1 MTSLPALCAP
11 PKIHRIINFH
21 SIMERVAAGAAR
33 DYCHCPI
40 CEHPFGTDPDANA
53 KSFTDC
59 FKTSL
64 PISKSFADKT
74 SLPIRSREC
83 SHSVCLGCLQN
94 YQLTE
99 AKGRRANRP
108 RVWIKCPVC
117 SEENKFNTKQ
127 LIIDRKRCA
136 LILHKAHTKKT
147 VIREKKTKD
156 PPAGNMRPHAPQ
168 RRGVWLKTGKET
180 TGRAQG
186 EDAPGGMVIRSAIPD
201 LPTWNPT
208 RMSDPQPRLGAK
220 KPRLGAKKR
229 SAMN

>member
-53 KSFTDC
+53 KSFSDC

-117 SEENKFNTKQ
+117 SVENSFFIKK
-127 LIIDRKRCA
+127 LIIDRQRCA
-136 LILHKAHTKKT
+136 LILLYTKKT
-147 VIREKKTKD
+147 AIREKK
-156 PPAGNMRPHAPQ
+156 
-168 RRGVWLKTGKET
+168 
-180 TGRAQG
+180 
-186 EDAPGGMVIRSAIPD
+186 
-201 LPTWNPT
+201 
-208 RMSDPQPRLGAK
+208 GAK
-220 KPRLGAKKR
+220 
-229 SAMN
+229 